1 MEIMKKELH
10 FSYETLKSISELNE
24 ADRVLAQE
32 AIAAMDKAY
41 APYSKFNVGVALKL
55 KTGEIIQGNNQEN
68 IAFPSGLCAE
78 RVALFYA
85 GAKYPGVEIETLC
98 IVAKGDLV
106 PKSHILS
113 PCGSC
118 RQVMLESENR
128 QKNPIRVILINQ
140 DGTILIVNSAK
151 DFLPF
156 GFGK

>member
-1 MEIMKKELH
+1 MKKELH

-24 ADRVLAQE
+24 VDRILAQE
-32 AIAAMDKAY
+32 SIAAMDNAY
-41 APYSKFNVGVALKL
+41 APYSKFNVGAALKL
-55 KTGEIIQGNNQEN
+55 KTGEVIQGNNQEN

-128 QKNPIRVILINQ
+128 QKILFVSFSL
-140 DGTILIVNSAK
+140 TK
-151 DFLPF
+151 MKRFLLSIQLKIF
-156 GFGK
+156 FLLGLESSI

>member
-1 MEIMKKELH
+1 MNKELH

-24 ADRVLAQE
+24 SDRIIAEQAIE
-32 AIAAMDKAY
+32 AMGKAY
-41 APYSKFNVGVALKL
+41 APYSKFNVGAALKL

-68 IAFPSGLCAE
+68 MAFPSGLCAE

-106 PKSHILS
+106 PKSQILS

-140 DGTILIVNSAK
+140 DGTVLIVNSAK

>member
-1 MEIMKKELH
+1 MKKELH

-24 ADRVLAQE
+24 VDRVLAKE

-41 APYSKFNVGVALKL
+41 APYSKFNVGAALKL

-106 PKSHILS
+106 PKSQILS

-140 DGTILIVNSAK
+140 DETVLMVNSAK